1 MSNEKKV
8 IDLKPT
14 TRAAI
19 FGRTVEFFEATDS
32 RRDVLAH
39 LLGKEWSVTSQRYVK
54 ADHAPL
60 IRVEDLTAKTANPQK
75 YEALRAAYIHASS
88 DRFGA
93 AFAGFTLKHI
103 VAMTRD
109 DVAEHKL
116 QLSDGNKKP
125 QTKAQKAK
133 VKKFTKAQASANNK
147 ISTGMADLRD
157 TANVILAKPSRKS
170 ESKKG
175 ELQRLSDKLVRDGL
189 TAGGTDST
197 NGNVAEREIESGT
210 EPEAKGSA
218 VPFAIQHPILIEVV
232 NKLAQ
237 FDIGQ
242 QAVVAESDT
251 LQALLDGLNRAL
263 KANHK
268 TKK

>member
-19 FGRTVEFFEATDS
+19 FGRTVEFFEAEGS
-32 RRDVLAH
+32 RRDALAH
-39 LLGKEWSVTSQRYVK
+39 LLGKQWSVPSQRYVN
-54 ADHAPL
+54 AHAPL
-60 IRVEDLTAKTANPQK
+60 IRVEDLSAKTANPQK
-75 YEALRAAYIHASS
+75 YEALRAAYIHAN
-88 DRFGA
+88 DGRFGA
-93 AFAGFTLKHI
+93 AFAGFTLKRI
-103 VAMTRD
+103 ATMTRD

-116 QLSDGNKKP
+116 KLADGNKKP
-125 QTKAQKAK
+125 QTKTQKAK
-133 VKKFTKAQASANNK
+133 IKKFTDAQASARNK

-170 ESKKG
+170 ESAKSKAP
-175 ELQRLSDKLVRDGL
+175 KLPQSN

-197 NGNVAEREIESGT
+197 NGNVAERKIESGT
-210 EPEAKGSA
+210 APEAKGSA
-218 VPFAIQHPILIEVV
+218 VPFAIQHPVLIEVV